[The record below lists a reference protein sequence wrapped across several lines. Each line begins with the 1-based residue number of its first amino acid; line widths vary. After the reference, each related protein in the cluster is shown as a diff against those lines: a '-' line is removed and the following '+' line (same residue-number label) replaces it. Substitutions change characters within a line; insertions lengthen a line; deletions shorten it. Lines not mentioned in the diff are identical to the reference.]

1 MSLFRPISI
10 SLSPNTE
17 KDDIRLALK
26 LILKPRLWKKG
37 SAENISPRLEEEV
50 KKYLG
55 VKYAVSFNSGRSAFL
70 AILKCLNLREGDE
83 VLLQAFTCNAAANPI
98 LWAGFKPVYLDCDK
112 KTFNIDVADLKRKI
126 TQRSRVVMVQHTF
139 GLPADLDEI
148 LEICQKNNLIL
159 IEDCA
164 HSLGAEYK
172 GKKVG
177 NFGKAA
183 FLSFSRDKVISS
195 VYGGMAVTNDDTLA
209 EKIRDFQNGIG
220 YPSYFWIFQQLLH
233 PILMNYFI
241 LPTYSFFRLGK
252 TALSCFQWFKIL
264 SKAVHWKEK
273 RGKKPGYFPKRLPNA
288 LSKLA
293 LNQFKKLEKFN
304 NHRKEIADFYYNEL
318 KELSVFE
325 LPPSPNDRKH
335 IFLRFTIRYS
345 KAHQIPSGESAANE
359 AKVEISEAHRLIK
372 KAWSKNILIGDWYDK
387 VIAPHDTKLE
397 KMQYVPGSCPKAET
411 LSKTTLNLPT
421 HINISQKEAKII
433 VNFLKSYGD

>member
-26 LILKPRLWKKG
+26 LFSQPRLWKRVGEEDK
-37 SAENISPRLEEEV
+37 SSSSPFAAARVLEEEV
-50 KKYLG
+50 KNYLN
-55 VKYAVSFNSGRSAFL
+55 VKWAVSFNSGRSAFL

-98 LWAGFKPVYLDCDK
+98 LWTGFKPVYLDCDK

-209 EKIRDFQNGIG
+209 KKIRDFQNGIG

-288 LSKLA
+288 ISKLA

-335 IFLRFTIRYS
+335 IFLRFTIRYP
-345 KAHQIPSGESAANE
+345 KAHKI
-359 AKVEISEAHRLIK
+359 IK

-397 KMQYVPGSCPKAET
+397 KMQYIPGSCPKAET

-421 HINISQKEAKII
+421 HINIPESDAQKI
-433 VNFLKSYGD
+433 VEFLKQIK